1 MKLAVIA
8 AIAVAALPVA
18 HAQEAGN
25 DMLAYRVRPG
35 DSLEL
40 IAAEVY
46 GDRARAV
53 LIATENKLV
62 RPRPLRP
69 GERLRVPISR
79 EVTTATGDTLES
91 IAGAYLGSTRRAPFL
106 AEFNGMA
113 IDDSLPAGTPITIP
127 ISVVQIA
134 ASPESLTE
142 IAKLY
147 FGDTKQVEL
156 LRRYNFLDKRVL
168 ERGESLIVPLY
179 QVRIAA
185 AKLPPID
192 PASKARRDRH
202 RDATARAV
210 RALPAARQAWK
221 AGDYAAVQTA
231 LGDLEPELDFLDT
244 GDAVEAGV
252 LLGQTQVAFDR
263 EPAAVALFKRVL
275 ERQPGYL
282 MRRYDC
288 SPRIIAVWQRAGGQA
303 Q

>member
-8 AIAVAALPVA
+8 AIALAGLPLA

-25 DMLAYRVRPG
+25 DMLSYRVRPG

-46 GDRARAV
+46 GDRTTAV
-53 LIATENKLV
+53 LIAMENKLA

-79 EVTTATGDTLES
+79 EVTTTTGDTLES
-91 IAGAYLGSTRRAPFL
+91 LAGAHLGSTRRAPFL
-106 AEFNGMA
+106 AEFNAMA
-113 IDDSLPAGTPITIP
+113 VDDSLPAGTAITIP
-127 ISVVQIA
+127 VSLVHVA
-134 ASPESLTE
+134 ATPEPLTE
-142 IAKLY
+142 ISKLY
-147 FGDTKQVEL
+147 FGDAKQAEL
-156 LRRYNFLDKRVL
+156 LRRYNFLERRVL

-179 QVRIAA
+179 HVRVAA
-185 AKLPPID
+185 AKLPQLD
-192 PASKARRDRH
+192 PASKTRRDRH
-202 RDATARAV
+202 REAMSRAA
-210 RALPAARQAWK
+210 RALPAGRQAWK
-221 AGDYAAVQTA
+221 AGDFTGVQTA
-231 LGDLEPELDFLDT
+231 LGELEPELDFLET

-252 LLGQTQVAFDR
+252 LLGQVQVAVDR

-275 ERQPGYL
+275 ERQPGYV

-288 SPRIIAVWQRAGGQA
+288 SPRIIAAWQRAGGQV